1 MEAKRLKTD
10 DVDAENKEVLDSL
23 TFAVTKT
30 RVFGVVIKEV
40 REDLPISHPS
50 RVEKLDD
57 VGMLVSLELSKK
69 GTPVAPAAKPLVRRI
84 GASAF
89 HSAGWAID
97 SAAEAELGGDLTA
110 LLAALE
116 GSINESDNDSYK
128 KAFAFMKTA
137 AGTDS
142 ATEWHVFSQVF
153 SES

>member
-1 MEAKRLKTD
+1 MKTY
-10 DVDAENKEVLDSL
+10 DVDTENKEVLDSL

-30 RVFGVVIKEV
+30 RVIGIIIKEV
-40 REDLPISHPS
+40 REGLEIDHPS

-84 GASAF
+84 GASAYN
-89 HSAGWAID
+89 SAGWSID
-97 SAAEAELGGDLTA
+97 KEAEAELCGDLTA
-110 LLAALE
+110 LLAELE
-116 GSINESDNDSYK
+116 ANIDASDNDSYK
-128 KAFAFMKTA
+128 NAFAFMKTA

-142 ATEWHVFSQVF
+142 ATEWHVFSQVY